1 MFIKIA
7 KKLTNYLTEQGNHV
21 LINRAQTNRLLGKM
35 LARASFFP
43 TLAYNVLM
51 ERVTARNWWD
61 RIDSQVVLGAIP
73 FKGENHKL
81 VSQ

>member
-1 MFIKIA
+1 MQP
-7 KKLTNYLTEQGNHV
+7 T
-21 LINRAQTNRLLGKM
+21 RLLGKM
-35 LARASFFP
+35 LARASFLP

-73 FKGENHKL
+73 FKGEAHKL
-81 VSQ
+81 ASVLNGHFLLKHCTDVCY

>member
-1 MFIKIA
+1 
-7 KKLTNYLTEQGNHV
+7 
-21 LINRAQTNRLLGKM
+21 M

-61 RIDSQVVLGAIP
+61 RIDNQAVVPGGRGPVARDMIDIDSL
-73 FKGENHKL
+73 KH
-81 VSQ
+81 